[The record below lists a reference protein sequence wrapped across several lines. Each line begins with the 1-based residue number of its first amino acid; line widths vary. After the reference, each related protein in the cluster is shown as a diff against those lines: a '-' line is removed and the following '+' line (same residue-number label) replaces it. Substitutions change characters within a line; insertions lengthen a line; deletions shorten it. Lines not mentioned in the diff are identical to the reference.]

1 MDPNSKAAPTASRPM
16 AGFKGLG
23 GDNSFDGPSDEETLA

>member
-16 AGFKGLG
+16 AGFKGVD
-23 GDNSFDGPSDEETLA
+23 GDAPSSDEDTQDII